1 MSSYW
6 KRGIIFMPTLDR
18 HDLSTALKA
27 ISGQLQQHELF
38 ASKGDMKSFLQK
50 DFETNPG
57 MQNEYAQRLT
67 QKPGYNKEMYFNDKT
82 EDMHNELTN
91 RITNDK
97 FITGIVDKI
106 ENNTKDN
113 LGIDLT
119 KDSITAEKNQPLR
132 QALTL
137 SIVSEFVGQQKPEM
151 GFDYTMLFKDQ
162 GNNSK
167 DNIKDQLMPG
177 LDNVFSGLLKD
188 DPKQFSKNDISGV
201 SEKLSTVLAGN
212 IFQND
217 GNTMAED
224 KGAMGAL
231 TAIFSQAM
239 GKASPVPKA
248 GKGMPF
254 EMPKL
259 SQSDKGNSKSD
270 ENEAEESVSQ
280 KNDPTAISKEDLAN
294 CNILG
299 INPKFAG
306 SLPIPAFVN
315 MGNQSG
321 IVDFNGDNYGSQSA
335 LDEQNRY
342 DAGKQDYMGIENENK
357 NRLEDMVDIID
368 EAVSQGFESE
378 PSQTA
383 SSTAS
388 NPFSTRMI
396 PPWVKTK

>member
-1 MSSYW
+1 MSSNW
-6 KRGIIFMPTLDR
+6 KRGIIFMPSLDR

-50 DFETNPG
+50 DFESNQG

-91 RITNDK
+91 RLTNDK

-106 ENNTKDN
+106 ENGTKDN

-119 KDSITAEKNQPLR
+119 RDSITAEKNQPLR

-151 GFDYTMLFKDQ
+151 GFDYTMLFKEQ

-248 GKGMPF
+248 DKGMPF
-254 EMPKL
+254 EMPTL
-259 SQSDKGNSKSD
+259 SQSDKGKGKSD

-368 EAVSQGFESE
+368 EAVGQGFESE